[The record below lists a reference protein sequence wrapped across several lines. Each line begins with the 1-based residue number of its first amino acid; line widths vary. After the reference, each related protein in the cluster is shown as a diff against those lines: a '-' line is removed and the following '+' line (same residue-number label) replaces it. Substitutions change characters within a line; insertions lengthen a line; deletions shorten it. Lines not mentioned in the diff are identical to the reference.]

1 MAAQATIICPH
12 CKQEFPLTEALSH
25 EYELK
30 AEAKAEEKVR
40 REMEIQLKDKT
51 NEVEEQRK
59 RAKEA
64 EQELLEKNKKIR
76 EVEQKDQQREL
87 EFQRKLVEDEKK
99 ITEEVKKRA
108 DEENRLKMA
117 EYEKRL
123 QDASTVNDELRRKL
137 EQGSQQT
144 QGEVQELIL
153 EEFLKAEFPN
163 DQIAPVA
170 KGVRGGD
177 VLQTVFDKNGRE
189 CGKILWESKQTK
201 AWSDGWVAKLK
212 EDARAA
218 GADVAVIIS
227 AVLPEKVKNL
237 GYYSGIWVTN
247 LGSALGAS
255 WILRYHLVQATNIR
269 KAAEVTGEDKDEL
282 YKYVTGSQFA
292 HRVEAMM
299 DSYQFILE
307 DIEKEKRWFSS
318 KWARQEKS
326 VRTLMEQTGA
336 IHGEL
341 AGIVGSAL
349 PTVKSL
355 ELTDS

>member
-1 MAAQATIICPH
+1 MVNQTTIVCPH
-12 CKQEFPLTEALSH
+12 CKMEFPLTDALSH
-25 EYELK
+25 EYEIK
-30 AEAKAEEKVR
+30 AEAKIKQELEMAMKDKANEAEELKKQNKDLQAQLLELNKSI
-40 REMEIQLKDKT
+40 RELSRS
-51 NEVEEQRK
+51 NEQRDLESARK
-59 RAKEA
+59 LTEA
-64 EQELLEKNKKIR
+64 EKQIK
-76 EVEQKDQQREL
+76 
-87 EFQRKLVEDEKK
+87 
-99 ITEEVKKRA
+99 EEVKKHA
-108 DEENRLKMA
+108 DEENRLKIA

-123 QDASTVNDELRRKL
+123 QDSITANDQLRRKL

-153 EEFLKAEFPN
+153 EEFLQKEFPN
-163 DQIAPVA
+163 DQISPVA

-177 VLQTVFDKNGRE
+177 VVQVVCDKNGRI

-212 EDARAA
+212 EDQRVA
-218 GADVAVIIS
+218 GADLAIIVS
-227 AVLPEKVKNL
+227 AILPEKIKNL

-255 WILRYHLVQATNIR
+255 WILRYHLVQASNIR
-269 KAAEVTGEDKDEL
+269 QAAEASGEDKDEL
-282 YKYVTGSQFA
+282 YKYVTGTQFA

-299 DSYQFILE
+299 DSYQLILE

-341 AGIVGSAL
+341 SGIVGKAL
-349 PTVKSL
+349 PQVKNL
-355 ELTDS
+355 ELSQELS